1 MIVVDKYVDME
12 DLRAETL
19 LAQHYPDVD
28 EWTVRH
34 DSFFRRNYVNDLQRC
49 DPGTRQ
55 IFTSRNGLY
64 QVLPEKMFFD
74 EQELR
79 NKNGREFTARVNEIM
94 EQEQT
99 IKSYFMPF
107 DTAFFNLSMQIERAA
122 SEAVRQSIS
131 NMLKR
136 FFDFDLENEPN
147 RYIRRFAP
155 MLLHVSRIR
164 GDIRL
169 ISDLLSHVFR
179 CPVTWENTSPI
190 EIRFVIHKR
199 GLVQETH
206 REFMEQLGPFFGFLQ
221 DWFLPVPVSM
231 TFAIKDFKQAFVL
244 SDTAPLVLDYNTQ
257 L

>member
-1 MIVVDKYVDME
+1 
-12 DLRAETL
+12 
-19 LAQHYPDVD
+19 
-28 EWTVRH
+28 
-34 DSFFRRNYVNDLQRC
+34 
-49 DPGTRQ
+49 
-55 IFTSRNGLY
+55 
-64 QVLPEKMFFD
+64 MFFD

-244 SDTAPLVLDYNTQ
+244 SDTSPLVLDYNTQ

>member
-107 DTAFFNLSMQIERAA
+107 DTAFFNLSMQIERTA

-179 CPVTWENTSPI
+179 CPVTWENPSPI